1 MKKIILIT
9 LILCLC
15 LSLAACGGTAEETPA
30 QEEQTAAETVPQTE
44 KTDVVSYTNGGLIL
58 NVPAEYDGL
67 VQVTTPE
74 AAEDGTLFSVSELA
88 SLEWGEK
95 QHPGEDWGDGWL
107 FGIGRIDE
115 DALHEMLCYD
125 MSGAIPFAED
135 GAGSYYV
142 YYHPTDVRFVRESY
156 DIDPDS
162 ADWQQWGALNEWA
175 WTMQDTFAA
184 DNGLTLCSFTNTAA
198 DMCLA
203 QVAYMD
209 EPYTLTALDYGTLTA
224 ENVDVSV
231 YPDRLLDGVTFE
243 MVESSRRP
251 DGEYIILELPQTGE
265 RLEFFLAEGNY
276 VRENYDGEETLYQAF
291 YSDSDTDTAMVARA
305 WYDALAEAAGMI

>member
-1 MKKIILIT
+1 MKKQILIT
-9 LILCLC
+9 LTLCLC
-15 LSLAACGGTAEETPA
+15 LGLAACGGTGEEA
-30 QEEQTAAETVPQTE
+30 AVQEEQTAAETGLRTE
-44 KTDVVSYTNGGLIL
+44 ADGVVSYTNGGLTL
-58 NVPAEYDGL
+58 NIPAEFDSL

-74 AAEDGTLFSVSELA
+74 GNEDGTLFSVSELA

-115 DALHEMLCYD
+115 DAFHEMLCYD

-135 GAGSYYV
+135 GNGSYYV
-142 YYHPTDVRFVRESY
+142 FYHPTDVRFVRESY
-156 DIDPDS
+156 DIDSDS
-162 ADWQQWGALNEWA
+162 ADWQQWSALNEWA
-175 WTMQDTFAA
+175 WTVQDTFAA
-184 DNGLTLCSFTNTAA
+184 DNGLTLCSFTNTAV

-209 EPYTLTALDYGTLTA
+209 EPYTLTALDYGTLTDEDA
-224 ENVDVSV
+224 DVSA

-243 MVESSRRP
+243 MVESGLRP

-265 RLEFFLAEGNY
+265 CLEFFLAEGNY
-276 VRENYDGEETLYQAF
+276 VREVYDGEETLYQASYF
-291 YSDSDTDTAMVARA
+291 DSETDTAMVARE
-305 WYDALAEAAGMI
+305 WYDALAEAAGIL